1 MSLAEMGDLEATMWR
16 RHANPKSG
24 WTRVPTGAVIVYGV
38 YTRDL
43 RLLVAALVWA
53 AVNPFLFPPPAD
65 DDAWM
70 TRAVRAERWWIYEE
84 GNATVGLDYPNL
96 VNAVGALGFLSA
108 LYVAWR
114 RRPTGAALGAVA
126 SVCLKLWWLRV
137 LVERYDA
144 AGGAGGAGQGSD

>member
-43 RLLVAALVWA
+43 RLLVAALAWA
-53 AVNPFLFPPPAD
+53 AINPFLFPPPAD

-70 TRAVRAERWWIYEE
+70 TRVVLAERWWTEE
-84 GNATVGLDYPNL
+84 RRGVFDLSYPNVL
-96 VNAVGALGFLSA
+96 NVLNVPATGYALLAAYRRRPLRAAAAGAASMALKFWFVGAL
-108 LYVAWR
+108 VR
-114 RRPTGAALGAVA
+114 RH
-126 SVCLKLWWLRV
+126 
-137 LVERYDA
+137 DA
-144 AGGAGGAGQGSD
+144 RADRE